1 MSTRLSLLGLALL
14 LPLAACETEEVEPV
28 TTDPV
33 VVDPVAP
40 APEPMTDPMTD
51 PMAGEV
57 TVDGTIAAAGNDL
70 TALAPAA
77 AVDNINGWIAR
88 LEGADFQNAQEIRQG
103 LMTLRDQLQEPTI
116 DGAAVGET
124 LTNLGTWT
132 AEAGTAAGD
141 ASLGT
146 LAGALTQAGQK
157 LTGGM

>member
-28 TTDPV
+28 ETDPV

-40 APEPMTDPMTD
+40 TPD
-51 PMAGEV
+51 PMAADPMAQEV
-57 TVDGTIAAAGNDL
+57 TVDGTIEAAGSDL

-77 AVDNINGWIAR
+77 AVDNISGWITQ
-88 LEGADFQNAQEIRQG
+88 LEGADFQNATEIRQG
-103 LMTLRDQLQEPTI
+103 LMTLRDQLQAEPL
-116 DGAAVGET
+116 DGAAIGAT
-124 LTNLGTWT
+124 LTDLGTWT

-157 LTGGM
+157 LTGM